1 MNTNPRGFL
10 RVLLPLALLFIA
22 FPTALSVAFDDKAG
36 VAPDEALARLK
47 DGNLRFIKGGRRAVN
62 LAQERSDLVKG
73 QQPYAIVLSC
83 SDSRVPPE
91 IIFDETLGK
100 LFVVRV
106 AGNVA
111 DPVTLGSIEY
121 AAEHLGAK
129 LILVL
134 GHQSCGA
141 VKATIEGGQ
150 VPPNIEAL
158 VHHIQPAVDKVKARK
173 LNPGATLDAAIV
185 ENVRLQMQDALDH
198 SDVLHEMVEKHQ
210 VRIVGAVYSLATGQV
225 EMLPATAAAAAHR

>member
-1 MNTNPRGFL
+1 MNTSLHRL
-10 RVLLPLALLFIA
+10 LSVLLFLAVLFVA
-22 FPTALSVAFDDKAG
+22 FPTTFSVASDDKAG
-36 VAPDEALARLK
+36 VSPDQAMARLK
-47 DGNLRFIKGGRRAVN
+47 EGNLRFIKGGRRAVN
-62 LAQERSDLVKG
+62 LTQERNNLVKG

-106 AGNVA
+106 AGNVT
-111 DPVTLGSIEY
+111 DPVTLGSVEY

-129 LILVL
+129 LIIVL

-141 VKATIEGGQ
+141 VKATLEGGH

-158 VHHIQPAVDKVKARK
+158 VKRIQPAVDRAKARK
-173 LNPGATLDAAIV
+173 LDPAATLDAAIV
-185 ENVRLQMQDALDH
+185 ENVRQQMQNATTE
-198 SDVLHEMVEKHQ
+198 SGVLHEMVEKKQ

-225 EMLPATAAAAAHR
+225 EMLPAAAAVAHH

>member
-1 MNTNPRGFL
+1 MNTNPLRFL
-10 RVLLPLALLFIA
+10 PILLFLAVLFVA
-22 FPTALSVAFDDKAG
+22 FPTALSVASDDKPG
-36 VAPDEALARLK
+36 VSPDVALARLK
-47 DGNLRFIKGGRRAVN
+47 EGNLRFIKGGRRPVN
-62 LAQERSDLVKG
+62 LTQERNNLVKG

-91 IIFDETLGK
+91 IVFDETLGK

-106 AGNVA
+106 AGNVT

-121 AAEHLGAK
+121 AVEHLGAK

-141 VKATIEGGQ
+141 VEATLDGGP

-158 VHHIQPAVDKVKARK
+158 VKRIQPAVDRAKAMG
-173 LNPGATLDAAIV
+173 LDPAATFTAAIV
-185 ENVRLQMQDALDH
+185 ENVRQQMQNATTE
-198 SDVLHEMVEKHQ
+198 SGVLRERVEKKQ
-210 VRIVGAVYSLATGQV
+210 VRIVGAVYSLVTGQV
-225 EMLPATAAAAAHR
+225 EMLPAAAAAHR